1 MRQGA
6 KTAIVSAI
14 AAAMLGAGG
23 YGAYSLV
30 GSDSKKSASPAAPK
44 PRTVVA
50 ESPSPDLAANGAKAF
65 LAAWASGDLQGA
77 SKLTDDPASALAALT
92 AFQQQVKP
100 SAITLTPGVPTTP
113 AAFASATAQPS
124 GAAAKPSPSAS
135 AGASGSPSPSASA
148 APASQVLLTF
158 KSHVEFAN
166 TSNTWDY
173 TGYLGMVKMSDGTAA
188 VDWAPTVINPHLG
201 PGQQIVTQPV
211 YNPPTRVTDRNGQSL
226 QNSPSLTQI
235 LANFQTNPPA
245 QNPADAGTGVAIV
258 DPAGKTKPQPLF
270 TVIDPKPGQ
279 PIKLTIDAN
288 LQAAAQKAADEQY
301 AKDPSHKAGVVAI
314 EPSTGNVLAVA
325 NSPAT
330 GFNMALQGQTAPGST
345 MKVITASALLEAGV
359 DPNATMPCPLSYGSG
374 TIYHN
379 DANFK
384 ADEPNNTFMQDFTI
398 SCNTAFIKQS
408 MASLKSGQLNKQA
421 SDVFGIG
428 QNWKIGFP
436 TFDGSVP
443 GAGQSTDET
452 EGEYFGQGKDLMNPL
467 TMASV
472 AATVESGTFKQP
484 VLVAGMPQLPAARQ
498 LSPDTLTKLRSM
510 MNSVMTNPSG
520 TAYNAL
526 QGVSGNIGGKTGT
539 AETSSDPKAATNSW
553 FTGYRDNLA
562 VSVEVINGGFGADAA
577 VPAAAEVLKVGNG
590 S

>member
-30 GSDSKKSASPAAPK
+30 GSDSKKSAAPAAPK

-50 ESPSPDLAANGAKAF
+50 ESPSPDLAASGAKAF
-65 LAAWASGDLQGA
+65 LAAWTSGDLQGA
-77 SKLTDDPASALAALT
+77 SKLTDDPASALTALT

-100 SAITLTPGVPTTP
+100 SAVTLTPGGPTTP
-113 AAFASATAQPS
+113 AAFASATAQPA

-148 APASQVLLTF
+148 APASQVLLNF
-158 KSHVEFAN
+158 KSHLEFAG

-188 VDWAPTVINPHLG
+188 VHWAPTVINPHLG

-211 YNPPTRVTDRNGQSL
+211 FNPPTRVTDRNGQSL
-226 QNSPSLTQI
+226 QNAPSLTQI
-235 LANFQTNPPA
+235 LANFQSNPPA

-270 TVIDPKPGQ
+270 TITDPKPGQ
-279 PIKLTIDAN
+279 PIKLTLDAN
-288 LQAAAQKAADEQY
+288 LQAAAQKAVDEQY
-301 AKDPSHKAGVVAI
+301 AKDPSHKAAAVAI

-325 NSPAT
+325 NAPAT

-345 MKVITASALLEAGV
+345 MKVITASALLEGGI
-359 DPNATMPCPLSYGSG
+359 DPNATMPCPSSINTG
-374 TIYHN
+374 TVYHN
-379 DANFK
+379 DFT
-384 ADEPNNTFMQDFTI
+384 DEEPNNTFMQDFTV

-408 MASLKSGQLNKQA
+408 LATLQSGSLNKQA

-428 QNWKIGFP
+428 LNWKIGFP
-436 TFDGSVP
+436 SFDGSVP
-443 GAGQSTDET
+443 GAGQTKDET
-452 EGEYFGQGKDLMNPL
+452 AGEYFGQGKDLMDPL

-472 AATVESGTFKQP
+472 AATVANGTFKQP
-484 VLVAGMPQLPAARQ
+484 VLMAGMPQLPAARQ

-510 MNSVMTNPSG
+510 MNSVLTNSAG

-539 AETSSDPKAATNSW
+539 AETSSDPKAPTNSW

-562 VSVEVINGGFGADAA
+562 VSVEVINGGFGAAAA
-577 VPAAAEVLKVGNG
+577 VPAAVEVLKVGNG